1 MNSLSLPCLGN
12 LNIYISVEGFIM
24 QLHLNYIC
32 VFIDMFVH
40 LRMVYVMLCLY
51 MLYNIL
57 VGYTSS
63 WFLFYISPVYGSFQ
77 QCVIVIS
84 VIVFFLWML
93 YLYLLQYVCVLHAI
107 CSLVALNLG
116 NLGVHIYTILF
127 VMPFFHPSWPT
138 FKIVNLHIFVW
149 IICHMHW
156 NT

>member
-32 VFIDMFVH
+32 VFIDIFVH

-84 VIVFFLWML
+84 VIVFFFVNVISIFTAICLCTSC
-93 YLYLLQYVCVLHAI
+93 YLLLGCTKSWESWSAYLH
-107 CSLVALNLG
+107 
-116 NLGVHIYTILF
+116 Y
-127 VMPFFHPSWPT
+127 
-138 FKIVNLHIFVW
+138 
-149 IICHMHW
+149 IICYAIFPS
-156 NT
+156 